1 MTKEELNE
9 IISVNLGR
17 ASMCWSEIPRGLYDG
32 AKAAELRRQVM
43 EAIDRYVEAQEPGQG
58 VKEETMEDLLER
70 YNNPETQKKL
80 IELRDKEER
89 ELIEKIL
96 DDRSNANGHDEDGNP
111 KYIYDGYEYILNTS
125 CNKILSMSFEKK
137 LKLDDSFKERLK
149 EAVVEDVPAVSWMDE
164 YRGEYGK
171 ILASG
176 MFFEWFPTFTGEWD
190 KDKYAFCHDRK
201 YKKLSPQDPS
211 PRDITIDDI
220 HRIAKEMFKE
230 ETIDDI
236 LEIEETDEEAAY
248 RKGYMDGYDEG
259 LYDGQYK

>member
-43 EAIDRYVEAQEPGQG
+43 EAIDQYVESQ
-58 VKEETMEDLLER
+58 
-70 YNNPETQKKL
+70 
-80 IELRDKEER
+80 EER
-89 ELIEKIL
+89 ELIKKIL
-96 DDRSNANGHDEDGNP
+96 DDRSNANGHDKEGNP

-125 CNKILSMSFEKK
+125 CNKILSMSFERKFK
-137 LKLDDSFKERLK
+137 LEDSFKKAMERI
-149 EAVVEDVPAVSWMDE
+149 PSWMDE
-164 YRGEYGK
+164 YREEYDK
-171 ILASG
+171 LLKSG
-176 MFFEWFPTFTGEWD
+176 MFFEIYPELTGEWEED
-190 KDKYAFCHDRK
+190 MYAFCHDRK
-201 YKKLSPQDPS
+201 YKKPSPQDPAS
-211 PRDITIDDI
+211 RDITIEDI
-220 HRIAKEMFKE
+220 HRIAKEMFEE

-248 RKGYMDGYDEG
+248 RKGYTDGYDEG